1 MTVLEK
7 IPERDDSSNDDDDV
21 LPSTVL
27 NERVP
32 LARTE
37 EQTIM

>member
-7 IPERDDSSNDDDDV
+7 IPQRDDNNNDDDDV

-27 NERVP
+27 NERVS

-37 EQTIM
+37 EETIM